1 MHIPTVANDDELKKD
16 LNYYQYH
23 VAIGDGNML
32 EMKWFKDH
40 PKKLYSV
47 KDIVD
52 YIYSVNP
59 FIENSINNDDL
70 EYSPLDSLKKQIR
83 RVMKK
88 EFGDYLAK
96 TEKSYKYEADQAHVM
111 YLVNVL
117 LKDYLNNL
125 VLPDVENKML
135 LESTAR
141 FCQVAYGDK
150 WEEKLLEWIK
160 QAEENKQN

>member
-70 EYSPLDSLKKQIR
+70 EYSPLDSLK
-83 RVMKK
+83 
-88 EFGDYLAK
+88 L
-96 TEKSYKYEADQAHVM
+96 
-111 YLVNVL
+111 
-117 LKDYLNNL
+117 
-125 VLPDVENKML
+125 
-135 LESTAR
+135 
-141 FCQVAYGDK
+141 
-150 WEEKLLEWIK
+150 
-160 QAEENKQN
+160 